1 MIFEFFFAIL
11 IALLLTAIF
20 AMGFRRHG
28 WGTGLVFFFLIL
40 FLATWAGGLW
50 ISPFGPVAWGV
61 HWLSF
66 LLVGIIIG
74 LLLTAL
80 IPPVERPPYPE
91 SEARLKRRPRGDKA
105 TMMGIDAFLVILILV
120 LIIAIV
126 AAYYA

>member
-1 MIFEFFFAIL
+1 MFFEFSFAIL

-20 AMGFRRHG
+20 AIGFRKQG

-50 ISPFGPVAWGV
+50 VAPFGPIAWGV

-66 LLVGIIIG
+66 LLVGVIIA

-91 SEARLKRRPRGDKA
+91 SEARLKKRSREDKT

-120 LIIAIV
+120 LIIAIA